1 MKTSKIA
8 ILIALIACIGLGI
21 YYVYNI
27 NIFDADT
34 IKTVDIR
41 TGDFSAP
48 AVFELAEEESNRLFR
63 SLSSLRDVTGQEIEA
78 TTTFDMTL
86 LNRWN
91 ITKNYRVTFTSDQKV
106 FIQREKDNAL
116 YEVDDPMFF
125 FSHSAFDAY
134 YSDIGYPKLTA
145 SVGEETLALNESGIT
160 WAFRRLDG
168 TWHQTVLEDRVATLE
183 TGVLNDPNLSLS
195 IGTDKLPAEVFLKI
209 VDDITQTI
217 VFEGRADIRQL
228 PVPEYDGS
236 FNYEL
241 HLNWNASDKGY
252 KGSSTVS
259 MQVQVDLPEAFTVSK
274 SLVKQG
280 DMIVIGA
287 THVNS
292 IEHIVVEQNISAGF
306 RWFVTGKEIRGYIPT
321 NYNTGVGPYTLT
333 IRNSETGAVYTHEL
347 EVVSR
352 DFKVQRLVI
361 DPNVEAATRNDA
373 AYEEF
378 RRIFNP
384 VRLNS
389 APERYFSE
397 PFILPTKGRL
407 TTEFGESRTVNGA
420 MTSYRHN
427 GIDIGAPKGAE
438 VLATNTG
445 KVVLAYNLILT
456 GNTIIIDH
464 GEGIFSVYEHLDTMS
479 VSEGDVVT
487 VGEQIG
493 TVGST
498 GFSTGPHLHFMI
510 SYFDIN
516 LEPGYFIYGESLTKE
531 NYQELMKSS
540 RREN

>member
-1 MKTSKIA
+1 MRTSRIA
-8 ILIALIACIGLGI
+8 ILIALVACIGLGI

-34 IKTVDIR
+34 LKTVDIR

-48 AVFELAEEESNRLFR
+48 AVFELTEEESNRLFR
-63 SLSSLRDVTGQEIEA
+63 GLSSLRDVTGQEVAPA
-78 TTTFDMTL
+78 TSFDMTL

-106 FIQREKDNAL
+106 FIQREKDTAL

-134 YSDIGYPKLTA
+134 YSDIGYPKLTV
-145 SVGEETLALNESGIT
+145 SIGEETINFKESGIS

-168 TWHQTVLEDRVATLE
+168 TWHQTMLEERQSGLE
-183 TGVLNDPNLSLS
+183 IGVLNDPNVSLS
-195 IGTDKLPAEVFLKI
+195 IGTDKRPTEAFLKI
-209 VDDITQTI
+209 VDENTQTV
-217 VFEGRADIRQL
+217 VFEGRSDIRQL

-241 HLNWNASDKGY
+241 HLTWNATESGY

-259 MQVQVDLPEAFTVSK
+259 MQVQVDLPEAFTLSK

-280 DMIVIGA
+280 DMIVISA

-292 IEHIVVEQNISAGF
+292 IEHIIVEQNISTGF
-306 RWFVTGKEIRGYIPT
+306 KWFVTGKEIRGYIPT
-321 NYNTGVGPYTLT
+321 NYNTGVGLYTLT
-333 IRNSETGAVYTHEL
+333 IRNTESGAVYTHEL

-352 DFKVQRLVI
+352 EFKVQRLVV

-389 APERYFSE
+389 APERYFTE

-427 GIDIGAPKGAE
+427 GIDIGAPRGAE

-464 GEGIFSVYEHLDTMS
+464 GEGIFSVYEHLDTMT
-479 VSEGDVVT
+479 VADGDIVR
-487 VGEQIG
+487 VGDLIG

-516 LEPGYFIYGESLTKE
+516 LEPGYFIYGEPLTKE
-531 NYQELMKSS
+531 NFQELMK
-540 RREN
+540 